1 MKGTGPGD
9 DRDKR
14 GGSGPGAGRVAS
26 GRYTGRAG
34 RYGDGRDLGRYH
46 PDSRYGP
53 PDLGGRP
60 TDEQHA
66 GNHSVTQG
74 PTDRLPEGNATGAAG
89 SGTPAW
95 PGAPEPPEQHGTLG
109 VPHARDGR
117 SADRAESAESGDRN
131 VRGPGAPAGPGGP
144 GRRGPGTGGP
154 DDGGFD
160 PDGSGDPAFGADELA
175 LGRLLKEAVQDV
187 EPRPG
192 SLDHLRHAV
201 PARRARKRQALVGL
215 VAAAVLLCTAVPA
228 VIHVTRSGG
237 SGGDHT
243 SVAGHGEAVHGGTSG
258 GKDTD
263 GGRQGPGQTGG
274 TTGGADKGSGHGTG
288 DGTDQSGGAS
298 SGPDPDRTLAATSPA
313 CAATALGNVQSTIGT
328 ADADGRVYGSF
339 RVTNVSDS
347 DCTIEGAGTVATVAQ
362 GAADPSKINVVDHT
376 AGDPASGLPSPAAE
390 PAQLILQPGAA
401 YEIKFAWVPS
411 ETCQPEGGS
420 GGPTADPTPSTGG
433 DSGSDRTEMAPSSS
447 DGSQMS
453 TQLYSEDVT
462 PGEGSVTVSHTADP
476 GAPSATTTIPHA
488 CAGTL
493 YRTGLLATS

>member
-1 MKGTGPGD
+1 MKGTGPGG

-14 GGSGPGAGRVAS
+14 GGRAPGAGRAAS
-26 GRYTGRAG
+26 GRYAGRAG

-74 PTDRLPEGNATGAAG
+74 PTDRLPEGSATGAAG
-89 SGTPAW
+89 PGTPAS
-95 PGAPEPPEQHGTLG
+95 PGAPDTPEQHATIG

-117 SADRAESAESGDRN
+117 SADGPGSADRN

-144 GRRGPGTGGP
+144 GGRGPATGGPGAGGP
-154 DDGGFD
+154 DDDGSD
-160 PDGSGDPAFGADELA
+160 PDRSDAPDLAADELA
-175 LGRLLKEAVQDV
+175 LGRLLKQAVQDV
-187 EPRPG
+187 EPRQG
-192 SLDHLRHAV
+192 TLEHLRRAV
-201 PARRARKRQALVGL
+201 PARRARKRQALAGL
-215 VAAAVLLCTAVPA
+215 AAAAVLLCTAIPA
-228 VIHVTRSGG
+228 VIHVTQSGG
-237 SGGDHT
+237 SDGDRT

-274 TTGGADKGSGHGTG
+274 TSGGTDKGSGHGTG

-313 CAATALGNVQSTIGT
+313 CAATALGNVQSSL
-328 ADADGRVYGSF
+328 APPDADGRVYGSF
-339 RVTNVSDS
+339 RITNVSDS
-347 DCTIEGAGTVATVAQ
+347 DCTVEGPGTVTAVAQ
-362 GAADPSKINVVDHT
+362 GAADPSKVNVVDHT
-376 AGDPASGLPSPAAE
+376 AGDPATGLPSPAQQV
-390 PAQLILQPGAA
+390 AQLILKPGAA

-411 ETCQPEGGS
+411 EACQPDGGS
-420 GGPTADPTPSTGG
+420 GGPTPDPTPSEDGG
-433 DSGSDRTEMAPSSS
+433 TKTELAPSGAS
-447 DGSQMS
+447 GTGTS
-453 TQLYSEDVT
+453 TQLYREDVT
-462 PGEGSVTVSHTADP
+462 PADGSIGVSHTADP
-476 GAPSATTTIPHA
+476 GAPGATTTIQHA